1 AACWSWIF
9 PTAPPSTASW
19 PAIPIAAPVCLAACG
34 YRPGARSFPAP
45 DRLELNQVREA
56 ATIHWLFKSEP
67 GVYSWDNLVAD
78 KRTSWNGVRN
88 FQASKNMKDMKK
100 GDRVLFY
107 HSGEGP
113 SVVGVCEVAKEYY
126 PDPTDKTGRF
136 GMVDV

>member
-1 AACWSWIF
+1 M
-9 PTAPPSTASW
+9 
-19 PAIPIAAPVCLAACG
+19 
-34 YRPGARSFPAP
+34 
-45 DRLELNQVREA
+45 N
-56 ATIHWLFKSEP
+56 HWLVKSEP

-88 FQASKNMKDMKK
+88 FQASKNMKGMKK

-136 GMVDV
+136 GMVDVAAVMPFKRPVTLAEIKAEKKLADFKLVRQGRLSVVPVNDAEWKLVCAMGQTKA